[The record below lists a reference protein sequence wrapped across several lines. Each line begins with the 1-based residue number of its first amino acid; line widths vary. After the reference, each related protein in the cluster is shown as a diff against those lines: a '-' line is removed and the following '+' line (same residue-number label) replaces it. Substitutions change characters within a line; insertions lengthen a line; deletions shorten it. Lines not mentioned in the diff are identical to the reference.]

1 MKKLIWGIVSGIVA
15 IFAIICVSMY
25 FSYNNQHK
33 DLHNR
38 YDAETDVIESRLD
51 NMWKIISDKF
61 DMSQQYFNDFK
72 DVAKTN
78 VQAFTEGGEVWKW
91 ISTQL
96 PQIDP
101 SIYKEVMATIESERL
116 SLESAQKKIID
127 ISREHNNLVTKVPSS
142 WFISDTSMMEWVVIS
157 SRETKEIMN
166 TREDN
171 RSLSSKITERNE

>member
-1 MKKLIWGIVSGIVA
+1 MKKLIWGIISGIIA
-15 IFAIICVSMY
+15 IGAIICLSMY

-33 DLHNR
+33 DYHNR
-38 YDAETDVIESRLD
+38 YDAEINVIETRLD

-72 DVAKTN
+72 EIAKTN
-78 VQAFTEGGEVWKW
+78 IGAFTEGGDMWKW
-91 ISTQL
+91 INTQL

-101 SIYKEVMATIESERL
+101 SIYKEVMSTIESERL

-127 ISREHNNLVTKVPSS
+127 ITREHNNLVTKAPSS
-142 WFISDTSMMEWVVIS
+142 WFISDNSKLEWVVIS
-157 SRETKEIMN
+157 SKETKEIMT

-171 RSLSSKITERNE
+171 RTLSNKIKNE